1 MKRFILFSL
10 ALLLIVSGCAPN
22 YNTDEE
28 VVQETEDEEEQRYII
43 PTNKLEEDTY
53 RTILPYVPGV
63 ARGLI
68 VNKVRNRYD
77 IDEVEQGLIRQAKD
91 VFDTE
96 EYFFQEGQYL
106 TEDLLKDYLSRQL
119 TEEKLREE
127 LAANEDA
134 DPEDIQVGL
143 NPPLNEKKYKKA
155 DKGKKKEMQEDSPQI
170 LSYIHGQNYLQRV
183 NEDQMQRGG
192 IAGALVL
199 KSEYA
204 FQTDI
209 GEPTLYTEIDEAE
222 LLKFGKETAE
232 KVINRLRDR
241 EELADIPILVALYK
255 ENEASGITPG
265 NYLTKAVVDPNGRTI
280 GEWENI
286 NEKYVL
292 FPSGEAERNH
302 YDQYEAFTAFER
314 DVGEFFPNYIGVIGT
329 GYFNGGN
336 LHDLSIDITIEFN
349 GKQEV
354 VGFTQHVYRLVQEH
368 FPNHYDVEVNVMSPE
383 RQESVVYRKADK
395 EEPEVYIY
403 Q

>member
-155 DKGKKKEMQEDSPQI
+155 DKEKKKEMQEDSPQI
-170 LSYIHGQNYLQRV
+170 LSYIHEQNYLQRV
-183 NEDQMQRGG
+183 NEDQMQLGG
-192 IAGALVL
+192 IAVALVL

-209 GEPTLYTEIDEAE
+209 GEPTLYT
-222 LLKFGKETAE
+222 KSMK
-232 KVINRLRDR
+232 R
-241 EELADIPILVALYK
+241 
-255 ENEASGITPG
+255 
-265 NYLTKAVVDPNGRTI
+265 NY
-280 GEWENI
+280 
-286 NEKYVL
+286 
-292 FPSGEAERNH
+292 
-302 YDQYEAFTAFER
+302 
-314 DVGEFFPNYIGVIGT
+314 
-329 GYFNGGN
+329 
-336 LHDLSIDITIEFN
+336 
-349 GKQEV
+349 
-354 VGFTQHVYRLVQEH
+354 
-368 FPNHYDVEVNVMSPE
+368 
-383 RQESVVYRKADK
+383 
-395 EEPEVYIY
+395 
-403 Q
+403 

>member
-53 RTILPYVPGV
+53 RTILPYVPGCR
-63 ARGLI
+63 AWLI

-155 DKGKKKEMQEDSPQI
+155 DKEKKKEMQEDSPQI
-170 LSYIHGQNYLQRV
+170 LSYIHEQN
-183 NEDQMQRGG
+183 
-192 IAGALVL
+192 IFA
-199 KSEYA
+199 
-204 FQTDI
+204 T
-209 GEPTLYTEIDEAE
+209 
-222 LLKFGKETAE
+222 
-232 KVINRLRDR
+232 R
-241 EELADIPILVALYK
+241 E
-255 ENEASGITPG
+255 
-265 NYLTKAVVDPNGRTI
+265 
-280 GEWENI
+280 
-286 NEKYVL
+286 
-292 FPSGEAERNH
+292 
-302 YDQYEAFTAFER
+302 
-314 DVGEFFPNYIGVIGT
+314 
-329 GYFNGGN
+329 
-336 LHDLSIDITIEFN
+336 
-349 GKQEV
+349 
-354 VGFTQHVYRLVQEH
+354 
-368 FPNHYDVEVNVMSPE
+368 
-383 RQESVVYRKADK
+383 
-395 EEPEVYIY
+395 
-403 Q
+403 